1 MSASSRKPYLLQDVP
16 LVALVES
23 NGTHRHCRVTLSSAL
38 AMNQRDVTERK
49 LLRRMLLDRRAA
61 LSPGFRQRAAL
72 LVTQYVAT
80 TGWLRAGANIG
91 LYASM
96 GVELN
101 TRPLRALALRRGCR
115 LFLPRISNFRLR
127 VMRLCPDRGELLQPN
142 RYGIDEPPAT
152 TSIGVHAFQAIFV
165 PLLGFDDRGN
175 RLGMGGGY
183 YDRYLASGRPL
194 LVGLAYERS
203 RVPTLPVLPHDI
215 PLDAV
220 VTEAGIHRFH
230 RGHSS

>member
-1 MSASSRKPYLLQDVP
+1 MSAPSRMPYLPQDVP

-23 NGTHRHCRVTLSSAL
+23 NGTHRHCRVTLSAAL
-38 AMNQRDVTERK
+38 AMNQRDVIERK
-49 LLRRMLLDRRAA
+49 LLRRMLLDGRAA

-80 TGWLRAGANIG
+80 TAWLHAGANIA

-96 GVELN
+96 SAELD
-101 TRPLRALALRRGCR
+101 TGPLRDLARRRGCR
-115 LFLPRISNFRLR
+115 VFLPRISNFRLR
-127 VMRLCPDRGELLQPN
+127 IMRLCRDRGDPLQLN
-142 RYGIDEPPAT
+142 RYGIGEPPAT

-165 PLLGFDDRGN
+165 PLLGFDHRGN
-175 RLGMGGGY
+175 RVGMGGGY
-183 YDRYLASGRPL
+183 YDRYLANCRPL

-203 RVPTLPVLPHDI
+203 RIPTLPALPHDI

-230 RGHSS
+230 RGQSS